1 MTTSRAWSARL
12 LSLAVLAVVMTG
24 FSGCIIPIPAPATAT
39 RTADLASGGEPIVV
53 VLYSKDFAPETPA
66 GLGRE
71 MVTCITRRVAK
82 TAPDVRL
89 VSEAEFFREV
99 FEAEASAVLLR
110 PETLQ
115 GLLAQPHVAAR
126 LTSTGLTHL
135 VLVGGATIRIG
146 GSSTGG
152 AGFRVAVVAL
162 EARKS
167 TRLWASIVDVRQGAQ
182 VTRVEATAERDQA
195 IVGGVVC
202 CVPFLFGWIPMTES
216 SSCDALG
223 AEVARTLAERRPHHA
238 DP

>member
-1 MTTSRAWSARL
+1 MSRAGLARL
-12 LSLAVLAVVMTG
+12 VSLAGLAVVMIAL
-24 FSGCIIPIPAPATAT
+24 SGCIVPIPAPATAT

-53 VLYSKDFAPETPA
+53 VLYSRDFAPETPE

-89 VSEAEFFREV
+89 VSETDFFRQV

-115 GLLAQPHVAAR
+115 GLLAQSHVAAR
-126 LTSTGLTHL
+126 LRSTALTHL
-135 VLVGGATIRIG
+135 VLVGGATIRTG
-146 GSSTGG
+146 GSSAGG
-152 AGFRVAVVAL
+152 AGFRAAVVAL

-167 TRLWASIVDVRQGAQ
+167 TRLWASIVDVRQGTQ

-195 IVGGVVC
+195 IVAGLVC

-223 AEVARTLAERRPHHA
+223 SEVARTLAERRPYHA
-238 DP
+238 EP